1 MLDNPSSPRDA
12 AAPTTD
18 PVTPTLFPLP
28 LPELRISPLAGSTP
42 ADPKRGAR
50 LREAQRSQIC
60 WGRIDLGAT
69 LAEDHPARAIWAV
82 VERLNLSA
90 LYAGIEARN
99 EVAGTPAIDPKILL
113 ALWVHATSDGE
124 GSARELWRL
133 TQVHDA
139 YRWICGGVD
148 VGYHTLSDFRS
159 QQAKVIDGLIT
170 QVLGLLMQQD
180 LVDLSRVAQDGT
192 RVRASAG
199 ASSFRREQTLAAL
212 MIEAR
217 EHLEAVTREA
227 TDPAISTRRA
237 AARKRGARE
246 RLARLEAAL
255 QQVPEVTETKKRSG
269 AKDATVRVSTTDPEA
284 RVMKMGDGGFRPA
297 FNIQFATTADKAR
310 VIVGVDVSNRGSDMG
325 QTTPMLDQI
334 EKRTGVRPDEML
346 IDGGYA
352 QHDAIDHAVEHGT
365 TVYAPLP
372 KPREGDNRDP
382 HVPREGDSAA
392 VGAWRKRMATD
403 EAKTIYKQRAAT
415 AETVNAD
422 AKQHRGLDSLPLRGR
437 EKVLGSAY
445 LFALT
450 YNILR
455 LLSIGSS

>member
-1 MLDNPSSPRDA
+1 MARACERHSVRR
-12 AAPTTD
+12 
-18 PVTPTLFPLP
+18 F
-28 LPELRISPLAGSTP
+28 AG
-42 ADPKRGAR
+42 
-50 LREAQRSQIC
+50 
-60 WGRIDLGAT
+60 GRIDLGAT

-99 EVAGTPAIDPKILL
+99 EVAGTLAIDPKILL

-217 EHLEAVTREA
+217 EHL
-227 TDPAISTRRA
+227 RRSRA
-237 AARKRGARE
+237 RRPTLPSPRVGPRRKRGARE

-352 QHDAIDHAVEHGT
+352 QHDAIDHAVEHGI

-422 AKQHRGLDSLPLRGR
+422 AKATSRARQPAPSRSGEGLG
-437 EKVLGSAY
+437 
-445 LFALT
+445 
-450 YNILR
+450 
-455 LLSIGSS
+455 

>member
-1 MLDNPSSPRDA
+1 M
-12 AAPTTD
+12 
-18 PVTPTLFPLP
+18 
-28 LPELRISPLAGSTP
+28 
-42 ADPKRGAR
+42 
-50 LREAQRSQIC
+50 
-60 WGRIDLGAT
+60 
-69 LAEDHPARAIWAV
+69 
-82 VERLNLSA
+82 
-90 LYAGIEARN
+90 
-99 EVAGTPAIDPKILL
+99 
-113 ALWVHATSDGE
+113 
-124 GSARELWRL
+124 
-133 TQVHDA
+133 
-139 YRWICGGVD
+139 D

-212 MIEAR
+212 IEAR

-237 AARKRGARE
+237 AAAQARRSRAPGPAGGGPATSARGNRNEEAQRRQGRHGPCVHHRPGGAGHE
-246 RLARLEAAL
+246 DGRRGIPSRFQHSSRRRRIRLASSWESTSAIGAA
-255 QQVPEVTETKKRSG
+255 TW
-269 AKDATVRVSTTDPEA
+269 
-284 RVMKMGDGGFRPA
+284 
-297 FNIQFATTADKAR
+297 
-310 VIVGVDVSNRGSDMG
+310 G

-372 KPREGDNRDP
+372 AARGRQSRSTCP
-382 HVPREGDSAA
+382 HAGDSAA